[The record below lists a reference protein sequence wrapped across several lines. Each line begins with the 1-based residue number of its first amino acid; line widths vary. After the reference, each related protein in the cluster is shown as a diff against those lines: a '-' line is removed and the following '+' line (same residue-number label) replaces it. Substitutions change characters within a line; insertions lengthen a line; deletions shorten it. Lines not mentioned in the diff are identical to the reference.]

1 MSNSTSTNSTRRIR
15 PSASLRPVFVCAAAA
30 FSTLAATGASF
41 AADVPTVSPLSVTSI
56 SLTSAVFGGIVT
68 SDGGAEVTARGICW
82 NTTGQPTADGFQ
94 LQEGAGV
101 GGFATTFHG
110 LTPGTKYF
118 VRAYAINSAG
128 IGYSSEVSFVTKG
141 DLKPVFQMTVTPRA
155 NPLQVGEPAAFDV
168 ELRNIGTGG
177 ANDVL
182 VSIPLP
188 DATAF
193 VSADMGP
200 SQPAGSALAQT
211 GQINGGAVTFNI
223 GSLVAGETVTMQLIL
238 EPQSPGAFGVT
249 AFSVNGDQTAQAVGN
264 SGYQVQV
271 GSGSPLGLTP
281 VCGAGATPGLLGLA
295 TMLPLV
301 VGVRRFR
308 GRR

>member
-1 MSNSTSTNSTRRIR
+1 MSNSTSTNSTRPIR
-15 PSASLRPVFVCAAAA
+15 PTARLRPVFACAVVA
-30 FSTLAATGASF
+30 FITLAASGA
-41 AADVPTVSPLSVTSI
+41 ALGADAPTVTPLSVTSI

-68 SDGGAEVTARGICW
+68 SDGGAEITARGICW
-82 NTTGQPTADGFQ
+82 NTDGQPTVEGLR

-128 IGYSSEVSFVTKG
+128 TGYSSEVSFVTKG
-141 DLKPVFQMTVTPRA
+141 DLKPVFQMSVTPLTES
-155 NPLQVGEPAAFDV
+155 LQVGEPAAFAV
-168 ELRNIGTGG
+168 ELRNVGTGG
-177 ANDVL
+177 ASDVL

-188 DATAF
+188 NATEF

-211 GQINGGAVTFNI
+211 GQMNGGAVTFNI

-238 EPQSPGAFGVT
+238 EPQSPGAFGVS

-264 SGYQVQV
+264 TGYYVQTE
-271 GSGSPLGLTP
+271 GGSPLGLTP
-281 VCGAGATPGLLGLA
+281 VCGAGAVPGLLGLA

>member
-1 MSNSTSTNSTRRIR
+1 MSNSTSVNSIRLIR
-15 PSASLRPVFVCAAAA
+15 PTVRLRPEFGVAAAA
-30 FSTLAATGASF
+30 FITLAATGASYG
-41 AADVPTVSPLSVTSI
+41 ADAPTVAPLSVTSI

-68 SDGGAEVTARGICW
+68 SDGGAEITARGICW
-82 NTTGQPTADGFQ
+82 NTEGQPTVAGFQ

-110 LTPGTKYF
+110 LMPGTKYF

-168 ELRNIGTGG
+168 ELRNVGMGG
-177 ANDVL
+177 ADDVL

-188 DATAF
+188 DATEF

-200 SQPAGSALAQT
+200 SQPSGSALAQT
-211 GQINGGAVTFNI
+211 GQVNGGAVTFNI
-223 GSLVAGETVTMQLIL
+223 GSLVAGETVTMQVIL
-238 EPQSPGAFGVT
+238 EPQSPGAFGVS
-249 AFSVNGDQTAQAVGN
+249 AFSVNGDQSAQAVGN
-264 SGYQVQV
+264 TGYYVQV
-271 GSGSPLGLTP
+271 EGGSPLGLTP
-281 VCGAGATPGLLGLA
+281 VCGAGTVPGLLGLA

-301 VGVRRFR
+301 VGVRRYR